1 MAKPRIIC
9 LGMNEESEKAITALA
24 AVGADISAIAGLP
37 AEHATNV
44 SDFVDHAKIASR
56 LGVAFLPVSNINAPE
71 TLAAFRATGAEMLFV
86 LGWSQ
91 LLNAEAIE
99 TFPRGVI
106 GSHPSDLPNG
116 RGRAPIPWTILE
128 DRRRSAVTLFRMTEG
143 VDDGAI
149 LKQSGFDIPE
159 RPTARILYDL
169 VAKTLAR
176 SFVEL
181 YDDFVAGEV
190 NEIDQGGAHVSWRAK
205 RVPADGWI
213 DFRAEA
219 EAVDRLVRAVSEP
232 YPGAYSYFEGEKTVF
247 FGSHPASGNDLR
259 RKGIPG
265 QVLARRHGM
274 ILVQAGDTP
283 LWLSEPSFPADRPM
297 RLRLGDR
304 FGFRIEDELH
314 VLRKRLELLEQR
326 TRE

>member
-1 MAKPRIIC
+1 MAGPRIIC
-9 LGMNEESEKAITALA
+9 LGMNEESEKAIAALV
-24 AVGADISAIAGLP
+24 AVGADIGAIAGLP
-37 AEHATNV
+37 AEHAANV
-44 SDFVDHAKIASR
+44 SDFVDHAGIASR
-56 LGVAFLPVSNINAPE
+56 LGVAFLPVSDINAPE
-71 TLAAFRATGAEMLFV
+71 TLAAFRSTRADMLFV

-91 LLNAEAIE
+91 LLSTEAIE
-99 TFPRGVI
+99 TFPGGVV
-106 GSHPSDLPNG
+106 GSHPSDLPDG

-128 DRRRSAVTLFRMTEG
+128 DRRSSAVTLFRMTNG
-143 VDDGAI
+143 VDDGVI
-149 LKQSGFDIPE
+149 LKQIGFDIPA

-169 VAKTLAR
+169 VAETLAR
-176 SFVEL
+176 SFAEL
-181 YDDFVAGEV
+181 YGDFVAGQVTEL
-190 NEIDQGGAHVSWRAK
+190 DQDVARASWRAK

-232 YPGAYSYFEGEKTVF
+232 YPGAYSYLEGERAVF
-247 FGSHPASGNDLR
+247 HSSQLASGSDLR
-259 RKGIPG
+259 RKGVPG

-283 LWLSEPSFPADRPM
+283 LWLSEPSLPADRPV
-297 RLRLGDR
+297 RFRIGDR

-314 VLRKRLELLEQR
+314 ALRQRLEMVEQR